1 MLQIG
6 KTAQNAIAIM
16 SFLAERY
23 RHEASSVSSRQA
35 AEARN
40 ISKALTA
47 KILTTL
53 SSFGFVTGSK
63 GPGGGY
69 ALAKAPETITLM
81 DVVQCFELQNN
92 EMMCPFG
99 EDWCWNN
106 EPCPLHDQ
114 IQEIRVKTEEFLNES
129 NFGGFT
135 SSSSVPGSPT

>member
-6 KTAQNAIAIM
+6 KTAQNAIAII
-16 SFLAERY
+16 SYLAECY
-23 RHEASSVSSRQA
+23 CNEAGPVSSKQA
-35 AEARN
+35 GEARN

-53 SSFGFVTGSK
+53 SSFGFVTGAK

-69 ALAKAPETITLM
+69 SLAKAPETITLM
-81 DVVQCFELQNN
+81 DVVRCFELQNY
-92 EMMCPFG
+92 EMMCPIG
-99 EDWCWNN
+99 EGWCGNN

-114 IQEIRVKTEEFLNES
+114 IQEIRVKTEEFLCES

-135 SSSSVPGSPT
+135 SNGPSPSASS